1 MSIQVRLSLSRQN
14 FHLEVDL
21 AIPARGI
28 TALFGPS
35 GCGKTTLLRAIAGLE
50 PQAKGQL
57 QVANT
62 NWQDENSFLPPHRR
76 PLGYVFQEASL
87 FTHLSVQ
94 RNLEYGLK
102 RLPATQR
109 KVSLDTAI
117 GLLGIGQLLDR
128 RPPQL
133 SGGERQRVA
142 IARALAVSPELL
154 LMDEPLAALDVQRK
168 QEILPY
174 LESLHARLNIPV
186 IYVSHSPDEV
196 ARLADHLVLM
206 ENGGVTA
213 SGPISEML
221 TRVDLPLARGNDA
234 EALIEAEVAAH
245 DETYGLTYL
254 DFPGGRFT
262 VARKDLPT
270 GTQVRLRVIARDV
283 SITLEQQQGTS
294 ILNIFPA
301 TVDEIVPTSAS
312 QVTVRLLAGGVPLLS
327 RITRKSAAL
336 LELTPGKTVYAQAK
350 SVALLA

>member
-102 RLPATQR
+102 RLSATQR